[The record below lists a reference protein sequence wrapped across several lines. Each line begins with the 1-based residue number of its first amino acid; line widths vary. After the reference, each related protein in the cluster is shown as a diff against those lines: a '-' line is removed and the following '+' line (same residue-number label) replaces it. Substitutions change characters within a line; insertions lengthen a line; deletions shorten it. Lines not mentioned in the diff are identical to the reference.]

1 MINNESENTENSPQ
15 TPKSQSTSAAPTPS
29 FAAPTPSFAAPTPSF
44 AAPTPTTIE
53 LKLQANRNLK
63 IVKSHCVFYD
73 LLIYEEIEKMIGE
86 ESKKYGHYKELFE
99 EQYDHDVVS
108 EGSSEIDLF
117 FNTEGLTTKNKLLK
131 SFEAHSDTLFVIPTF
146 FNSETSIELFNKN
159 KNVLRGDHK
168 IYQGFYEGAKSS
180 QGSSSPQTP
189 QIQQPQTALN
199 IYYLPCL
206 IRNAKI
212 NINENEYVKKL
223 QTELLELQEYLKQDF
238 LKKIEVGNNAFKK
251 LNVFCDPNGD
261 ISLKFYKNVPSKTN
275 VEFLNKYLFKDL
287 VKLKENIQG
296 GKQKLEETNKIIQP
310 LVYKKRKTQID
321 KDYTNAKDKFFAFLV
336 QKILTGEILSKFDVS
351 RLTDIEGIKKLD
363 ILFYVQ
369 IKKDLNDFNMKSC
382 QTYKFTG
389 KTMKDRSFEFR
400 LHDNERGQVENY
412 KSGKNLFTKHWK
424 INIVGNLPQC
434 ISNEDISQE
443 DIYLRITSNNVLKNA
458 SIYVKKRNSYEDLN
472 LKGIIQ
478 LSPKKE
484 IYKQLDITNL
494 SRELQDKRMY
504 YLENFNFTMESFK
517 QYIEQSEQNNSK
529 LPVKKISKE
538 TMRNNF
544 IKTFTSKKLL
554 SDYYLFC
561 LNDSRF
567 KKNISKDS
575 DKRNAENKIII
586 NSLMKELF
594 KKGSKFYINQKKN
607 QESKYSS
614 ETSTKTYNKYITK
627 RFNQNHVKILL
638 GPDNERSDF
647 VTALESIN
655 TLGHSNKFLDQSV
668 QNKMSKYDQVLVRI
682 ILEEDD
688 GSEHVNNNSNISEFI
703 NPKQGKCAAR
713 KKTLNKEYQKIL
725 KKGTQ
730 KLHFSLRAIF

>member
-1 MINNESENTENSPQ
+1 MENPRIKLEMTEESPQ
-15 TPKSQSTSAAPTPS
+15 TPKSQSTSAPQTQTS
-29 FAAPTPSFAAPTPSF
+29 

-73 LLIYEEIEKMIGE
+73 LLIYEEIEKMIESG
-86 ESKKYGHYKELFE
+86 SKKYGHYKELFE

-108 EGSSEIDLF
+108 EDSSGIDLF
-117 FNTEGLTTKNKLLK
+117 FKTEGLTTKSELLN
-131 SFEAHSDTLFVIPTF
+131 SFEAHSDTLFIIPTF

-168 IYQGFYEGAKSS
+168 IYQGFYEGVKSS
-180 QGSSSPQTP
+180 QGSTSPQTPHTPFTP
-189 QIQQPQTALN
+189 QIQQTHAALN

-212 NINENEYVKKL
+212 NINENEYGKKL
-223 QTELLELQEYLKQDF
+223 QKELLELQEYLKQDF

-251 LNVFCDPNGD
+251 LNFFCDPNGD
-261 ISLKFYKNVPSKTN
+261 ISLKFYKNAQSKTN

-287 VKLKENIQG
+287 VKLKENIQE

-321 KDYTNAKDKFFAFLV
+321 KDYNNPKDKFFAVLV

-351 RLTDIEGIKKLD
+351 QLTDIEGIKKLD

-369 IKKDLNDFNMKSC
+369 IKKDLNDFNMKLG

-389 KTMKDRSFEFR
+389 KSMKDRAFEFI

-424 INIVGNLPQC
+424 INIVGNLPQG

-484 IYKQLDITNL
+484 IYKQLNITNL

-607 QESKYSS
+607 QESKHSS
-614 ETSTKTYNKYITK
+614 EISTKTYNKYITK

-688 GSEHVNNNSNISEFI
+688 GSENVNNNSNISEFI

-713 KKTLNKEYQKIL
+713 KKTLNKEFQKIF